1 MTLEKFLVVTKDEGE
16 VYASMWT
23 AKEILDY
30 LGMTDCFEYDEIH
43 VYDVREIGKVEE
55 LFLHGTWHD
64 ADKPLYMKVTRHDGT
79 IVFDGFGTDH

>member
-1 MTLEKFLVVTKDEGE
+1 MMQEKFLVVTKDEGE

-23 AKEILDY
+23 AERVLDY

-64 ADKPLYMKVTRHDGT
+64 MDQPLYMKVTRHDGT

>member
-1 MTLEKFLVVTKDEGE
+1 MQEKFLVVTKDEGE

-23 AKEILDY
+23 AGRILDY
-30 LGMTDCFEYDEIH
+30 LDMTDCFEYDEIH

-64 ADKPLYMKVTRHDGT
+64 IDQPLYMKVTRRDGT